1 MISPIWIAKNFS
13 LVFIF
18 SFCNEEMR
26 EKSMAEESKGNY
38 SKKYCKRKIP
48 GSTPRDSNLT

>member
-13 LVFIF
+13 LVFNF